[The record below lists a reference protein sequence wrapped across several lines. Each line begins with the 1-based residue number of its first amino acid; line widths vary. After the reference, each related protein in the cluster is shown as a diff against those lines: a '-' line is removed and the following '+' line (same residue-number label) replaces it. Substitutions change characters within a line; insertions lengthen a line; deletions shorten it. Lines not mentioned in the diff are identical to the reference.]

1 MRRRLRTGWIVLI
14 PLLAATA
21 LLPGCHTVD
30 YYEQGQLLDP
40 LMQFD
45 ADPGEAH
52 WEQKVSY
59 AREGSAGG
67 VGTTSGGGSTAGGGC
82 GCY

>member
-1 MRRRLRTGWIVLI
+1 MRSRFRRISFGILFTGS
-14 PLLAATA
+14 LL
-21 LLPGCHTVD
+21 LSGCQTVQK
-30 YYEQGQLLDP
+30 YQQVQFFDP

-45 ADPGEAH
+45 EDPGAAH
-52 WEQKVSY
+52 WEQKATY

-67 VGTTSGGGSTAGGGC
+67 VGKSSVGGSTAGGGC